1 MANWN
6 VDLKNPFS
14 QALIR
19 EGQKR
24 GYSPI
29 AIAASLGNA
38 AQESGLRMDALGDKG
53 TAHGAFQWRNDRFGN
68 LQKTAGAMGRAW
80 TDPEV
85 QANHWYNEQ
94 DGKYGGEKPYGD
106 ALKASRNPQEA
117 NDAVI
122 RSLRPAGSQDGPR
135 NGHNYSGRL
144 NATNE
149 AFRLLTGADGGLNP
163 SVVQPAPQG
172 GPQGN
177 PADLPA
183 EGAQEASFQ
192 MPQAPPKEGLDAFLD
207 GGPGALFGK
216 PQAGWN
222 VGDALTGAGIAMM
235 ARDNPQGAAALA
247 KLLDKTPKKTEDN
260 SNNPDVQIDSARG
273 LAYKKYP
280 DGRVTVDQIR
290 QPEAKPISE
299 TAIKLIQAN
308 NDKGETA
315 WNAAEGTRKY
325 TQMLMDGN
333 VDLSALSRI
342 GNNYASFMND
352 SDEKTRNAAG
362 LMGHIMR
369 MRDARL
375 LEAKGVQTEGDAQR
389 ALDSLL
395 PGAAKYDN
403 KAVASLF
410 RDLTK
415 EFTNTY
421 DTTSRYNQTLMDKYK
436 DYDPEGFYKTRY
448 SERMKSA
455 TDADGNIERRWGDYS
470 KPAAPVVATPD
481 AGQPTGRDPVKSQ
494 KPRGSFL
501 EHYDR
506 KR

>member
-19 EGQKR
+19 VGRER
-24 GYSPI
+24 GYPTM

-53 TAHGAFQWRNDRFGN
+53 SAHGAFQWRQDRFQN
-68 LQKTAGAMGRAW
+68 LQKTAGAMGKAW

-94 DGKYGGEKPYGD
+94 DGKYGGEKKYGD
-106 ALKASRNPQEA
+106 ALKASTTLQDA
-117 NDAVI
+117 NDSVI
-122 RSLRPAGSQDGPR
+122 RSLRPAGSQNGPR
-135 NGHNYSGRL
+135 NGHNYSGRMS
-144 NATNE
+144 ATEE
-149 AFRLLTGADGGLNP
+149 AFRLLSGSDGGLLP
-163 SVVQPAPQG
+163 TGAQAASKP
-172 GPQGN
+172 N

-192 MPQAPPKEGLDAFLD
+192 MPQQAPPKEGWDAFLE

-216 PQAGWN
+216 PQQGWN
-222 VGDALTGAGIAMM
+222 MGDALTGAGIALM

-247 KLLDKTPKKTEDN
+247 KLLDKSPKKQEDPN
-260 SNNPDVQIDSARG
+260 QPDVQIDSARG
-273 LAYKKYP
+273 LAYKKFP

-290 QPEAKPISE
+290 QPDAKPISD

-308 NDKGETA
+308 NDKAETA
-315 WNAAEGTRKY
+315 WTAAEGTRKY
-325 TQMLMDGN
+325 TQMLMNDQ
-333 VDLSALSRI
+333 VDLSALGRM
-342 GNNYASFMND
+342 GNNYSNFMND

-362 LMGHIMR
+362 LMSHIMR
-369 MRDARL
+369 MRDAKL
-375 LEAKGVQTEGDAQR
+375 LEAKGVQTEGDAVR

-395 PGAAKYDN
+395 PGSAKYDN
-403 KAVASLF
+403 KAVAGLF
-410 RDLTK
+410 RDLSK

-421 DTTSRYNQTLMDKYK
+421 DTSSRYNQTLMDKYK
-436 DYDPEGFYKTRY
+436 DYDPEGFYKNRY

-455 TDADGNIERRWGDYS
+455 ASTDGLIDKGWDNYI
-470 KPAAPVVATPD
+470 KPKAAAPGVETA
-481 AGQPTGRDPVKSQ
+481 QPTGRDPAKSPT